1 MYGTQARIEYH
12 FLFFAYTNPLYL
24 SAADIRIFF
33 CLLTNEEAKRIMF
46 KVSINQPSASMLVTG
61 LVDAYDLGIDLGK
74 EPRHVLVQATSWHQ
88 YENHSSKSLE
98 WQQSLELAQLMG
110 VVPLYNEMPFDQIID
125 IVVVAKLPNGFA
137 NVSHWTY
144 KANDDTVY
152 AISQAHMFENPLSPQ
167 TEVTWEHLIRTSEV
181 FPPMPEVY
189 DGNLVVPVN
198 QELFSK
204 AIEGFFIDLP
214 LTDGIFHLLTNK
226 EKSFRKFDGVVLKC
240 GNLVKRFIY
249 EANNDFILAYDK
261 QGNPKHFYSVNKRI
275 MDVKP
280 SFRIFLNTRII

>member
-12 FLFFAYTNPLYL
+12 FFYTNLLYL

-46 KVSINQPSASMLVTG
+46 KVTINQPSASMLVTG
-61 LVDAYDLGIDLGK
+61 LVDAYDLGVDLGK
-74 EPRHVLVQATSWHQ
+74 EPRHVLVQATSWQQ
-88 YENHSSKSLE
+88 YETHSSKSLE

-110 VVPLYNEMPFDQIID
+110 IVPLYHEMPFDQIIG
-125 IVVVAKLPNGFA
+125 IVVAAKLPTGFA
-137 NVSHWTY
+137 DVSPWTY
-144 KANDDTVY
+144 KANDETIY
-152 AISQAHMFENPLSPQ
+152 AISQAHVFDKPLSPR
-167 TEVTWEHLIRTSEV
+167 TEVTWEHFMRTSEV

-189 DGNLVVPVN
+189 DDNLIVPVN

-204 AIEGFFIDLP
+204 AIEGYFIDLP

-226 EKSFRKFDGVVLKC
+226 EDSFSKFGGVVLKC
-240 GNLVKRFIY
+240 GNIAKRFVY
-249 EANNDFILAYDK
+249 EDDNDFVLAYDEH
-261 QGNPKHFYSVNKRI
+261 GNPKRFFSVNKGK